1 VLTPHENQTMTSVGP
16 GTAMGR
22 ALREYW
28 IPALLSSEI
37 EPDGAP
43 LRLKLLG
50 EELLAFRDS
59 DGMPAIV
66 EPFCPHRRAPLFF
79 GRNEDRGLRCVY
91 HGWKFGVSGR
101 CSEMPNEPADSLFLE
116 KIRLPNYRC
125 RDVNGIIWA
134 YMGSRP
140 EPPAIP
146 AIEWARLVEPQ
157 RLVTKRVQEC
167 NWIQA
172 LEGGID
178 PGHSAFLH
186 SVLPSAAGAKS
197 MRERVFASGTPHF
210 EVIETDYGLRIGMRR
225 DAGGES
231 VFWNITHLLM
241 PFYNA
246 FSLPDGNEF
255 PSIGGFAWVP
265 MDDVSTMVWAFTWNP
280 DRPLTDDEVMETR
293 ARQRLGGGVHVLA
306 SELESPTSAAGGAWR
321 PRARRENDYLMSRD
335 AQRTQRFSA
344 VPGVSFQDVALQEGM
359 GAICER
365 SAEHL
370 GTSDRAII
378 QARRCFLRAA
388 AGVERDG
395 ALPLGA
401 DRPES
406 YRVRGAA
413 AQLQR
418 DEPWTSAGG
427 DWIRGRE
434 GARAPFLA

>member
-1 VLTPHENQTMTSVGP
+1 
-16 GTAMGR
+16 MGR
-22 ALREYW
+22 AMRDYW

-37 EPDGAP
+37 ESDGAP

-59 DGMPAIV
+59 AGVPAIV
-66 EPFCPHRRAPLFF
+66 EPFCPHRRAPLFY
-79 GRNEDRGLRCVY
+79 GRNEESGLRCVY
-91 HGWKFGVSGR
+91 HGWKFDVNGSCR
-101 CSEMPNEPADSLFLE
+101 DMPSEPADSLFRE
-116 KIRLPNYRC
+116 KVRLPAYRC
-125 RDVNGIIWA
+125 RELNGIIWA
-134 YMGSRP
+134 YMGNRSVPP
-140 EPPAIP
+140 ELP
-146 AIEWARLVEPQ
+146 AIEWAHLVEPQ
-157 RLVTKRVQEC
+157 RLVTKRVQEN

-186 SVLPSAAGAKS
+186 SVLPSASDGS
-197 MRERVFASGTPHF
+197 SLRERVYASGQPQF
-210 EVIETDYGLRIGMRR
+210 EVIETSYGLRIGMRR
-225 DAGGES
+225 DAGDDS

-246 FSLPDGNEF
+246 FSLPDGNAL

-265 MDDVSTMVWAFTWNP
+265 MDDVTTMVWAFTWNP
-280 DRPLTDDEVMETR
+280 DRPLTDDEIMETR

-306 SELESPTSAAGGAWR
+306 SELEPPTSAPGGAWR
-321 PRARRENDYLMSRD
+321 PLARRENDYLMSRD

-359 GAICER
+359 GVICDR

-378 QARRCFLRAA
+378 QARRCFVRAA
-388 AGVERDG
+388 RGAEVDG
-395 ALPLGA
+395 APPLGA
-401 DRPES
+401 DNPES

-413 AQLQR
+413 ARVHR
-418 DEPWTSAGG
+418 DEPWTCAGG
-427 DWIRGRE
+427 DWIYGRD
-434 GARAPFLA
+434 GARAPLLA